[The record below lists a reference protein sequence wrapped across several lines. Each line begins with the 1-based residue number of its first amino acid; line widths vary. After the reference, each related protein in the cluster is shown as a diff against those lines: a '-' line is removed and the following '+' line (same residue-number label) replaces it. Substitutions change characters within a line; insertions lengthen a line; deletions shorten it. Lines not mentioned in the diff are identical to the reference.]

1 MDVSPVPTRQT
12 SEFATFVRGMRA
24 INLQTLTDR
33 KEADTQ
39 LAGYVSDP
47 AIRSFLLQNLRRE
60 FSPSGEGWRWQM
72 NLELLG
78 DHLDEVGAWPE
89 PDVQPYQG
97 PVLWLAGAT
106 SRYIRPE
113 YAVAMRAL
121 FPRTQLVTI
130 KGAGHWVH
138 SEQPQVFL
146 ATMRRFLGL

>member
-1 MDVSPVPTRQT
+1 
-12 SEFATFVRGMRA
+12 
-24 INLQTLTDR
+24 
-33 KEADTQ
+33 
-39 LAGYVSDP
+39 
-47 AIRSFLLQNLRRE
+47 
-60 FSPSGEGWRWQM
+60 M

-89 PDVQPYQG
+89 RDAQPYEG

-106 SRYIRPE
+106 SGYIRPE